1 MAISFISED
10 LWSIITKRVKSSSR
24 PCHVAVAYFGR
35 GAAKLL
41 PLPAGSRLV
50 VNASDGAVKSG
61 QTCPDDLIALQK
73 TGVTIHSVAN
83 LHAKVFVVGQTAF
96 VGSANA
102 SKNSAD
108 YLAEA
113 AVQTTD
119 ATTVAGVKAYIES
132 LCKVNLGPEE
142 LKRLAGIYE
151 PPETH
156 GPRAAALTEK
166 LKAGAA
172 RFPDLIIAGLGNCDY
187 PDEEEETVERGE
199 RVAKRE
205 CQHRAATHE
214 VCSFR
219 WEGRIQIKPGQQVV
233 QVWEEACGKVW
244 VYPPALALHSER
256 TGKGST
262 RYIWVE
268 YPAKHRFGF
277 DRIAAKLGRGAKTKL
292 LTDGRVKDPAFA
304 KAIRE
309 VWKIQ

>member
-1 MAISFISED
+1 MAISFITED
-10 LWSIITKRVKSSSR
+10 LWKTITNRVKSSSR

-61 QTCPDDLIALQK
+61 QTCPEDLIALQK
-73 TGVTIHSVAN
+73 MGVSIHSVAN
-83 LHAKVFVVGQTAF
+83 LHAKVLVVGQTAF

-102 SKNSAD
+102 SRNSAD
-108 YLAEA
+108 HLAEA

-119 ATTVAGVKAYIES
+119 PATVAEVKAYIDA
-132 LCKVNLGPEE
+132 LCEVHLGPEE
-142 LKRLAGIYE
+142 LKRLAGIYR
-151 PPETH
+151 PPKIA
-156 GPRAAALTEK
+156 GQRAGSTGAKT
-166 LKAGAA
+166 KAGAA
-172 RFPDLIIAGLGNCDY
+172 RFPDLVIAGIGTLDY
-187 PDEEEETVERGE
+187 PDEEEETVERGD

-205 CQHRAATHE
+205 RRHRAATHE

-219 WEGRIQIKPGQQVV
+219 WEGRIQIRPGQQVI
-233 QVWEEACGKVW
+233 QVWYDGTGKIW
-244 VYPPALALHSER
+244 VYPPALVLHSEPA
-256 TGKGST
+256 GKGSV

-268 YPAKHRFGF
+268 YPAKQRFGF
-277 DRIAAKLGRGAKTKL
+277 DRIAAKLGRGAKKKL

-309 VWKIQ
+309 VWKA